1 MITFVY
7 SVIFMTIMLYY
18 LFFIFSLDIFVYL
31 RQNDRYINFWKL
43 GVYTHFKPSRRTG
56 RAGIIEAAFVK
67 ASRLDVQRCGRR
79 RRNKI
84 WIQYAFKHH
93 GYRSWRRAFVAVSC
107 WRRVYLLVLL
117 DIFDLDVL
125 KCSRP
130 YGRFFR
136 RWTSIT

>member
-1 MITFVY
+1 ME
-7 SVIFMTIMLYY
+7 
-18 LFFIFSLDIFVYL
+18 FIHFSRSFSQS
-31 RQNDRYINFWKL
+31 RRTGRAGMPNTKKKYIHISSSFSQ
-43 GVYTHFKPSRRTG
+43 SRRTG

-117 DIFDLDVL
+117 DIFGLDVL

-130 YGRFFR
+130 YGRDLSTLNLNNLVFFR
-136 RWTSIT
+136 QYVP